1 VQKKILEFAQLLRKS
16 GVRVSP
22 AETLDALAALDEVAI
37 DDRAI
42 FRDALRAT
50 MVKRGDDVPS
60 FDELFELFWSGFYD
74 NLREAF
80 AAAGAELAEAGL
92 DLDELL
98 EQIAAILRDA
108 EGEIGEFSDLARA
121 LLSADLTQ
129 LESLIRQAAARAG
142 VERIQ
147 NFLQVGFFSRR
158 TAEQLGMEGAGDEL
172 RDLATRLE
180 AAGMAPDQVAALR
193 ALIEELMAAARR
205 SVRAFTEREL
215 QKQSH
220 DYMERFRR
228 ETLLEKSFY
237 HLTEEEIR
245 RMREVVERLAQ
256 RIKNILSIRRRRLK
270 RGKLDLHQTLRRN
283 MAHGGI
289 PFERIF
295 KQRRK
300 VRPKLVILTDVSSS
314 VANVSRF
321 MLQFVYALQ
330 EAFNKIRSFV
340 FVAALELRVRLSSLL
355 AAPPGGDR
363 QQDHRPHPGRRAQ
376 QLQRSARLVPA
387 RHPRKGKERGVA
399 ESGES
404 ECVGIRRQRDG
415 RLPAVLRR
423 GRGVPQS
430 PPAVARRRQ
439 AVALG
444 NPSRCA
450 RAFGSP
456 LEPMHTP
463 HLIAQKANA
472 PPFTTT
478 GRSTGGRAVDG

>member
-289 PFERIF
+289 PFERII

-340 FVAALELRVRLSSLL
+340 FVAELGEVTPLFQDAEINEAIEAALDGGDVINVYTRSNFGYAFHHFWQHHL
-355 AAPPGGDR
+355 AAIDNKTTVLILGDAR
-363 QQDHRPHPGRRAQ
+363 NNYNDPRAWC
-376 QLQRSARLVPA
+376 LRDIHEKAKNVVWLNPESPSAWGFGDSVMDAYLPYCD
-387 RHPRKGKERGVA
+387 VA
-399 ESGES
+399 E
-404 ECVGIRRQRDG
+404 ECRNLRQ
-415 RLPAVLRR
+415 L
-423 GRGVPQS
+423 
-430 PPAVARRRQ
+430 
-439 AVALG
+439 
-444 NPSRCA
+444 SRV
-450 RAFGSP
+450 
-456 LEPMHTP
+456 
-463 HLIAQKANA
+463 
-472 PPFTTT
+472 
-478 GRSTGGRAVDG
+478 VDKLLL